1 MIGLLRLQIANKCQ
15 GSNLISY
22 LSLLLAHPT
31 AFFVD
36 TTTTIRG
43 RSLSK
48 YIRLAGLFCLLLCS
62 LVIIQDT
69 DNVCD
74 KFSVGFADRPL
85 CARPRH
91 KTRQDSVRRNC
102 RGESFIRDPRN
113 RITTGIHTLLL
124 LLLIRCGGDI
134 HRYMYTHSRV

>member
-22 LSLLLAHPT
+22 LSFPLAHPT

-36 TTTTIRG
+36 TTTTICG

-48 YIRLAGLFCLLLCS
+48 YIRFAGLFCLLLLCS

-69 DNVCD
+69 DTMCVTN
-74 KFSVGFADRPL
+74 SLSGR
-85 CARPRH
+85 
-91 KTRQDSVRRNC
+91 
-102 RGESFIRDPRN
+102 
-113 RITTGIHTLLL
+113 
-124 LLLIRCGGDI
+124 
-134 HRYMYTHSRV
+134 

>member
-22 LSLLLAHPT
+22 LSFPLAHPT

-48 YIRLAGLFCLLLCS
+48 YIRFAAGLFCLLLLCS

-74 KFSVGFADRPL
+74 KFTVGFADRPL

-91 KTRQDSVRRNC
+91 KTRQDKTV
-102 RGESFIRDPRN
+102 
-113 RITTGIHTLLL
+113 
-124 LLLIRCGGDI
+124 
-134 HRYMYTHSRV
+134 